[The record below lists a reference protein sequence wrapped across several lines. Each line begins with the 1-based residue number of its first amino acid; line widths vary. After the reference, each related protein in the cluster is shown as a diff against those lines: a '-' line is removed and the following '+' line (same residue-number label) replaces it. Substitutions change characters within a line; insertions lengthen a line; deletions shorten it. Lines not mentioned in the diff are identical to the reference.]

1 VHAAQKDPIFAKLKK
16 LKMNLK
22 MGETPIGLVVNYLK
36 IKMYNLCALT
46 N

>member
-1 VHAAQKDPIFAKLKK
+1 VYAAQKDPIFAKFNK

-36 IKMYNLCALT
+36 IEMYNLYALT